1 MFDSIEET
9 PAPPETRRALRRART
24 RRAKARRATQS
35 AWVKAPEPLVGK
47 FHEELRREADG
58 RRRRDTWGWH
68 SPERDNDE

>member
-1 MFDSIEET
+1 
-9 PAPPETRRALRRART
+9 
-24 RRAKARRATQS
+24 
-35 AWVKAPEPLVGK
+35 VGK